1 MTWSPTEELSADR
14 CALVLFDVLH
24 AYLHPSDPERVRVL
38 AQRDLIGNLGR
49 LLGAARGHD
58 MTVVYTL
65 ARHAP
70 DSADVVSHPTDTDM
84 DLHPWPDGVAIPFRP
99 SVKRDDPNAR
109 IADELAAD
117 ANDLVLAKQRWS
129 GFFQTPLE
137 LNLRARGIDTIILA
151 GMSTDVGI
159 ASTAFSARE
168 QDFGIVIAR
177 DACWSHRPGNHDFF
191 MDRVFPRMARVRTT
205 EQVVSSM
212 SGRVR
217 HGHDSAE

>member
-1 MTWSPTEELSADR
+1 MIWSQTEELSADR

-24 AYLHPSDPERVRVL
+24 AYLHPTDPERARTL
-38 AQRDLIGNLGR
+38 TERDLVAKLGR
-49 LLGAARGHD
+49 LLSAARSHD
-58 MTVVYTL
+58 MTVLYTL

-84 DLHPWPDGVAIPFRP
+84 DLHPWPNGVAIPFRP
-99 SVKRDDPNAR
+99 SVKRDDPSAR
-109 IADELAAD
+109 IADELAAGP
-117 ANDLVLAKQRWS
+117 NELVLAKQRWS
-129 GFFQTPLE
+129 GFFQTSLE

-159 ASTAFSARE
+159 ASTAFSARD

-191 MDRVFPRMARVRTT
+191 MDRVFPRMARVRPT